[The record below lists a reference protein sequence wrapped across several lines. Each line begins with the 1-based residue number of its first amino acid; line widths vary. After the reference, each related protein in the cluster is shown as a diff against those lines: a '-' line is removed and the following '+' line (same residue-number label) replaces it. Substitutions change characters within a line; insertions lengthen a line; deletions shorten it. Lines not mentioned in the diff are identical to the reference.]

1 MKSCQIQK
9 TLLALEN
16 HNLVK
21 IKGKFTDIII
31 QLDLS
36 LANTK
41 AKVLNKILKEKTDL
55 PLDSKKKIKE
65 VRRTLKN
72 R

>member
-1 MKSCQIQK
+1 MAS
-9 TLLALEN
+9 ES
-16 HNLVK
+16 HSLVK
-21 IKGKFTDIII
+21 IKGKFNEIII

>member
-1 MKSCQIQK
+1 MAS
-9 TLLALEN
+9 ES
-16 HNLVK
+16 HSLVK
-21 IKGKFTDIII
+21 INIKGKFHEIII

-41 AKVLNKILKEKTDL
+41 AKVLNKILKEKTEL

>member
-1 MKSCQIQK
+1 MAS
-9 TLLALEN
+9 ES
-16 HNLVK
+16 HSLVK
-21 IKGKFTDIII
+21 IKGKFNKIII
-31 QLDLS
+31 QLDMS